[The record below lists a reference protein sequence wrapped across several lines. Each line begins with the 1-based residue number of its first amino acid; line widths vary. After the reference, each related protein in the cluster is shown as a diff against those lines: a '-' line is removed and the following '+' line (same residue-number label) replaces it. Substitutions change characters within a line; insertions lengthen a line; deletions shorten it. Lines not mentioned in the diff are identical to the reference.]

1 MTKQEFDEK
10 FTSSY
15 QSVLRSAETKELVN
29 QVLQSA
35 SAESGKISQKAI
47 TESFFSILLKLNQRI
62 LRSVLLSVL
71 EFDD

>member
-35 SAESGKISQKAI
+35 STESGKISQKAI